1 MTRNQMRD
9 YLAAHYLPNNL
20 VVSVAGKVSHQQV
33 VDEVE
38 RRLGDWEARE
48 LPRWAPCLLPHDV
61 PRVHLEYKRTEQAH
75 ICLATPGVSHHD
87 TARYTLALLNGV
99 LADGMSSRLF
109 QEIRERQGL
118 AYDVNSD
125 VENYYETGALIIYA
139 GVDPERAEATLRAIL
154 AELARLREEP
164 VPEAEL
170 RRIKEYT
177 KGRMVLRLE
186 ETHQVASSLGGEE
199 ILRNRITEID
209 EAMALVDAVT
219 SEEMRQLAQRLF
231 QEADLRLAVVGPLK
245 DARHF
250 ERLLH
255 L

>member
-1 MTRNQMRD
+1 
-9 YLAAHYLPNNL
+9 
-20 VVSVAGKVSHQQV
+20 
-33 VDEVE
+33 
-38 RRLGDWEARE
+38 
-48 LPRWAPCLLPHDV
+48 
-61 PRVHLEYKRTEQAH
+61 
-75 ICLATPGVSHHD
+75 
-87 TARYTLALLNGV
+87 
-99 LADGMSSRLF
+99 MSSRLF

-125 VENYYETGALIIYA
+125 VESYYETGALVIYA
-139 GVDPERAEATLRAIL
+139 GVDPDRTEATLHAIL

-164 VPEAEL
+164 VPAAEL

-186 ETHQVASSLGGEE
+186 ETHQVASGLGGEE

-209 EAMALVDAVT
+209 EAMSLVDAVT
-219 SEEMRQLAQRLF
+219 AEEMQQLAHRLF

-250 ERLLH
+250 DRLLH